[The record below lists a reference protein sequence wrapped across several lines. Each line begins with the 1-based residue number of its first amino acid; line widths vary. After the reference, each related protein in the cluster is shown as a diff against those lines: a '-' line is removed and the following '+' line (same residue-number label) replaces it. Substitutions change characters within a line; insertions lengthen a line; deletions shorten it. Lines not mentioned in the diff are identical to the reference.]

1 MCGTIHKVSRTDRPD
16 EPGPR
21 PHTRRSDPPAQ
32 RPTLLDVAR
41 RAGVSR
47 SSVSYAYTRP
57 DRVSAALR
65 ARVLAAAGELGYA
78 GPDAAAASLRR
89 GRAGALGVLFTEAL
103 SFAFADPA
111 AVLFLQG
118 IARAGER
125 ADVALTL
132 LPVPL
137 ARDAAL
143 AAVRGSVI
151 DGAIVYSLPEEHPAV
166 LALEARRLPT
176 VRVDMPPVAGASAV
190 RIDDEGGARAVAEH
204 VLERGHRR
212 IALLADRLSAD
223 DHRGLAGAAR
233 RRQATFP
240 VARWRLAGY
249 AAALR
254 ARGLDPDAVPLF
266 DCAGNGIEDG
276 RAAARAVLA
285 QDPRPT
291 AILAMTD
298 QLARGAL
305 RAAAELGLG
314 VPGDLAVCG
323 FDDLPE
329 AALSV
334 PPLTSV
340 HQDHGEKGAQAARL
354 LLGEQ
359 PAGPADV
366 VLPTRLVV
374 RASSG

>member
-1 MCGTIHKVSRTDRPD
+1 MSS
-16 EPGPR
+16 PG
-21 PHTRRSDPPAQ
+21 

-47 SSVSYAYTRP
+47 STVSYAFTRP
-57 DRVSAALR
+57 ERVSPDLR
-65 ARVLAAAGELGYA
+65 ARVLAAAEDLGYA
-78 GPDAAAASLRR
+78 GPHAAAATLRR
-89 GRAGALGVLFTEAL
+89 GRAGALGVLFTETL
-103 SFAFADPA
+103 SYAFADPA

-118 IARAGER
+118 IARASER

-132 LPVPL
+132 LPVPPG
-137 ARDAAL
+137 RDAGL

-166 LALEARRLPT
+166 QALAARRLPI
-176 VRVDMPPVAGASAV
+176 VRVDMPPVPGGSVV

-204 VLERGHRR
+204 VLERGHRD
-212 IALLADRLSAD
+212 IALLADRLSPD
-223 DHRGLAGAAR
+223 DHRGLAGAVR
-233 RRQATFP
+233 RREAAFP

-254 ARGLDPDAVPLF
+254 AHGLDPDAIPLF
-266 DCAGNGIEDG
+266 DCAGNDVEDG
-276 RAAARAVLA
+276 RSAARVLLA
-285 QDPRPT
+285 RRPRPT
-291 AILAMTD
+291 ALVAMTD

-305 RAAAELGLG
+305 RAAAELGLA
-314 VPGDLAVCG
+314 VPGDVAVCG

-329 AALSV
+329 AALSS
-334 PPLTSV
+334 PPLTTV
-340 HQDHGEKGAQAARL
+340 HQDHGGKGAEAARL
-354 LLGEQ
+354 LLGER
-359 PAGPADV
+359 AGAPADV

>member
-1 MCGTIHKVSRTDRPD
+1 MRPKDRPD
-16 EPGPR
+16 EPALR
-21 PHTRRSDPPAQ
+21 VE

-47 SSVSYAYTRP
+47 SSVSYAFTRP
-57 DRVSAALR
+57 ERVSPELR

-103 SFAFADPA
+103 SFAFADPG

-132 LPVPL
+132 LPVPPATEL
-137 ARDAAL
+137 GM

-151 DGAIVYSLPEEHPAV
+151 DGAIVYSLPEDHPAV

-176 VRVDMPPVAGASAV
+176 VRVDMAPADGASTV
-190 RIDDEGGARAVAEH
+190 RIDDEGGAYAVADH
-204 VLERGHRR
+204 VLARGHRHV
-212 IALLADRLSAD
+212 ALLADRLSAD
-223 DHRGLAGAAR
+223 DHRGLADPAR
-233 RRQATFP
+233 RRAATFP
-240 VARWRLAGY
+240 VARRRLAGNV
-249 AAALR
+249 AALR
-254 ARGLDPDAVPLF
+254 AHGLDPDPVPLF

-276 RAAARAVLA
+276 HAAAHALLA
-285 QDPRPT
+285 RRPRPS
-291 AILAMTD
+291 AIVAMTD

-305 RAAAELGLG
+305 RAAADLGLA

-329 AALSV
+329 AAHSV
-334 PPLTSV
+334 PPLTTV
-340 HQDHGEKGAQAARL
+340 HQDHGAKGAAAARL
-354 LLGEQ
+354 LLDPGG
-359 PAGPADV
+359 AGPADV